1 MATPAKAAVDRA
13 TARRLEMAEEL
24 AGVAVAEA
32 HRRHVLG
39 SRAEVLKV
47 AGGSAVFVEPE
58 SPISQC
64 IGCGVLGRVTDA
76 DIARIEDF
84 YWSRGNVS
92 QVVVSCAFAPEL
104 QQALDDRGYQII
116 EENLGFFRPLSGANA
131 PAGPRGYL
139 IRAVAPAELHAW
151 AAMQAQSF
159 LHDYPELG
167 DHTATFELF
176 ASCEGYRSYI
186 AVEQAT
192 GEWAAGGAMAVVPEG
207 EVICLA
213 GAATTP
219 AHRRRGL
226 QAALLARRLADAA
239 ASGCDLAYVSTLP
252 GTASHR
258 NVERAGFVEAY
269 RRVVMTKGKPA

>member
-1 MATPAKAAVDRA
+1 MRAPSNPAVDRT

-32 HRRHVLG
+32 HHRRVPG
-39 SRAEVLKV
+39 SRAEVLPV
-47 AGGSAVFVEPE
+47 AGGSAVFVEPG

-64 IGCGVLGRVTDA
+64 IGCGVMSRVTDA
-76 DIARIEDF
+76 EIARIEDF

-92 QVVVSCAFAPEL
+92 QIVVSCAFAPEL
-104 QQALDDRGYQII
+104 QQALAERGYQII
-116 EENLGFFRPLSGANA
+116 EENLGFFRPL
-131 PAGPRGYL
+131 AGSTAAAVPGYL
-139 IRAVAPAELHAW
+139 IREVAADELHDW

-159 LHDYPELG
+159 LHDYPEMG

-176 ASCEGYRSYI
+176 ASCRGYRSYI
-186 AVEQAT
+186 ALEKAT
-192 GEWAAGGAMAVVPEG
+192 GEWAAGGSMAVVPEG
-207 EVICLA
+207 QVICLG
-213 GAATTP
+213 GAATRP

-226 QAALLARRLADAA
+226 QAALLERRLIDAA

-269 RRVVMTKGKPA
+269 RRVVMTKGKPE